1 MNNPSSDYGADNI
14 SVLEGLDAVRESP
27 GMYIGSTGGKGLHQ
41 LVYEVVDNS
50 IDEAIAGY
58 CDTIRVE
65 ITDDNSITVTDNGRG
80 IPVDHHEA
88 YDAPAVEVILTTLH
102 AGGKFNDDS
111 YTVSGGLHGVGVSA
125 VNALSK
131 HLTAEVRRDGKLYRQ
146 EFQQAVPQGEL
157 RTVRNMLAEETTGT
171 TISFKPDPDIFELT
185 EFDASILE
193 TRLRQLAFLNSG
205 VKITFHDHR
214 SDTSHNFYYDGGI
227 REYVEYL
234 NEPKEPIHDDVIY
247 IEGGDEIDDIGRIE
261 VEIAFQVTNSTTE
274 SINTFANNIN
284 TPDGGKHLTG
294 FKTALTRLYNR
305 YGNENNLLDNITGN
319 LSGSDVRDGMT
330 AVIAVRHPDPQFESQ
345 TKTTFGNAEVRGV
358 VDTLLTDELT
368 ILFEENPEKAKALVE
383 HAVNAAAA
391 RKAASKAKKA
401 TRRKTALSSTRLP
414 GKLADCQATD
424 PDEAE
429 LFIVE
434 GDSAGGSAKQG
445 RNNENQAIL
454 PLKGKILNVE
464 RHRLN
469 RILENNEIESII
481 NAIGGGVGD
490 DFSMENVRYN
500 TIILMMDA
508 DVDGA
513 HIRSLLL
520 TFFYRYMP
528 ELVKNGC
535 IYVAQSPLYRIKH
548 RGETYDVMTDEERD
562 QIIDEKCNGN
572 PTQVQRFKG
581 LGEMNPEQLW
591 DTTMHPDNRNLTRIT
606 VGDAAEANKIFSVL
620 MGDDVEPRKEFI
632 SNNADDADFIDI

>member
-1 MNNPSSDYGADNI
+1 MDTPNSEYKADNI

-27 GMYIGSTGGKGLHQ
+27 GMYIGSTGEKGLHQ

-58 CDTIRVE
+58 CDTISVE
-65 ITDDNSITVTDNGRG
+65 IAEDDSITVTDNGRG
-80 IPVDHHEA
+80 IPVDHHEQ

-102 AGGKFNDDS
+102 AGGKFTDDS
-111 YTVSGGLHGVGVSA
+111 YAVSGGLHGVGVSA
-125 VNALSK
+125 VNALSEQ
-131 HLTAEVRRDGKLYRQ
+131 LTVEVRRNEKRYTQ
-146 EFQQAVPQGEL
+146 QFKQAVPQGPL
-157 RTVRNMLAEETTGT
+157 QTVREMSKAESTGT
-171 TISFKPDPDIFELT
+171 TVSFKPDPEIFEET

-193 TRLRQLAFLNSG
+193 NRLRQLAFLNSG
-205 VKITFHDHR
+205 VEISLHDHR
-214 SDTSHNFYYDGGI
+214 TDTSRTFHYEGGI
-227 REYVEYL
+227 KEYVEYV

-247 IEGGDEIDDIGRIE
+247 IKGAEEVADTGRVE
-261 VEIAFQVTNSTTE
+261 VEVAFQVTNSTTE
-274 SINTFANNIN
+274 SISSFANNIN
-284 TPDGGKHLTG
+284 TPDGGTHLTG

-305 YGNENNLLDNITGN
+305 YGNDHNLLDDIDGN

-368 ILFEENPEKAKALVE
+368 ILFEENPTKAKTLVE

-391 RKAASKAKKA
+391 RQAATKAKQA

-414 GKLADCQATD
+414 GKLADCQTTD

-469 RILENNEIESII
+469 RILENDEI
-481 NAIGGGVGD
+481 NAIISAVGGGVGD
-490 DFSMENVRYN
+490 EFSMDDVRYN

-528 ELVKNGC
+528 ELVENGC
-535 IYVAQSPLYRIKH
+535 IFIAQPPLYRIKH
-548 RGETYDVMTDEERD
+548 RGETYDVMTEEQLD
-562 QIIDEKCNGN
+562 VVIEKKCDGT
-572 PTQVQRFKG
+572 PTRVQRFKG

-591 DTTMHPDNRNLTRIT
+591 DTTMNPNHRNLTRIT
-606 VGDAAEANKIFSVL
+606 VGDAAEANRVFSTL
-620 MGDDVEPRKEFI
+620 MGDEVKPRKEFI
-632 SNNADDADFIDI
+632 SDNATDADFIDI

>member
-1 MNNPSSDYGADNI
+1 MSNPKSEYKADNI
-14 SVLEGLDAVRESP
+14 SVLEGLDAVRDSP
-27 GMYIGSTGGKGLHQ
+27 GMYIGSTGEKGLHQ

-58 CDTIRVE
+58 CDMISVAINE
-65 ITDDNSITVTDNGRG
+65 DDSITVIDNGRG
-80 IPVDHHEA
+80 IPVDHHDE
-88 YDAPAVEVILTTLH
+88 YDAPALEIILTKLH
-102 AGGKFNDDS
+102 AGGKFDDDS

-125 VNALSK
+125 VNALSER
-131 HLTAEVRRDGKLYRQ
+131 LRVEVKRNGGVYTH
-146 EFQQAVPQGEL
+146 EFQRAIPQGEMKTA
-157 RTVRNMLAEETTGT
+157 REMSSDETTGT
-171 TISFKPDPDIFELT
+171 EVTFKPDPDVFEVT
-185 EFDASILE
+185 TFDASVLE
-193 TRLRQLAFLNSG
+193 TRLRQLAFLNPG
-205 VKITFHDHR
+205 VEITLQDRR
-214 SDTSHNFYYDGGI
+214 SDTGLEFCYDGGI
-227 REYVEYL
+227 KEYVSYL
-234 NEPKEPIHDDVIY
+234 NEHKEEIHDNVIFMEGADVVA
-247 IEGGDEIDDIGRIE
+247 DIGLIE
-261 VEIAFQVTNSTTE
+261 VEIALQATNSPT
-274 SINTFANNIN
+274 SLINSFANNIN

-294 FKTALTRLYNR
+294 FKTALTRLYNS
-305 YGNENNLLDNITGN
+305 YGNDNDLLEDVDGN
-319 LSGSDVRDGMT
+319 LSGTDVRNGLT
-330 AVIAVRHPDPQFESQ
+330 AVISVKHPDPQFESQ
-345 TKTTFGNAEVRGV
+345 TKTTLGNGEVRGV
-358 VDTLLTDELT
+358 VDTLVTDEMA
-368 ILFEENPEKAKALVE
+368 ILFEENPTLATTLVE
-383 HAVNAAAA
+383 HAANAAQARQAA
-391 RKAASKAKKA
+391 TKAKQA

-414 GKLADCQATD
+414 GKLADCQTED

-434 GDSAGGSAKQG
+434 GDSAGGSSKQG

-490 DFSMENVRYN
+490 EFSMENVRYN
-500 TIILMMDA
+500 TIFLMMDA

-528 ELVKNGC
+528 ELFDQGC
-535 IYVAQSPLYRIKH
+535 IYTAQPPLYRVKH
-548 RGETYDVMTDEERD
+548 RSETYDVMTKKQLEKVVEE
-562 QIIDEKCNGN
+562 ECNGN

-591 DTTMHPDNRNLTRIT
+591 DTTMNPENRNVTRIT
-606 VGDAAEANKIFSVL
+606 VGNAAEANRVFSIL

-632 SNNADDADFIDI
+632 SNNVTDADFIDI